1 MIQLLIWK
9 FFVSSSFFFF
19 FKAYCSSKKQ
29 VTFMF
34 KLVDAIYCWSGAACV
49 SSLSLYYT
57 NYIIYL
63 KKTDKSQNS
72 GLCFD
77 NWLS

>member
-9 FFVSSSFFFF
+9 FFVSSSFFFLF
-19 FKAYCSSKKQ
+19 FLKAYCSSKKQ

-49 SSLSLYYT
+49 SSLCH
-57 NYIIYL
+57 YITQIIL
-63 KKTDKSQNS
+63 
-72 GLCFD
+72 FI
-77 NWLS
+77 

>member
-9 FFVSSSFFFF
+9 FFVSSSFFFL
-19 FKAYCSSKKQ
+19 KAYCSSKKQ

-34 KLVDAIYCWSGAACV
+34 KLVDAIYCWSGAV
-49 SSLSLYYT
+49 SPVYVIILHKLYY
-57 NYIIYL
+57 L
-63 KKTDKSQNS
+63 FKKTDKSQNS

>member
-34 KLVDAIYCWSGAACV
+34 KLVDAIYCWSSAACV
-49 SSLSLYYT
+49 SSLCH
-57 NYIIYL
+57 YITQIIL
-63 KKTDKSQNS
+63 
-72 GLCFD
+72 FI
-77 NWLS
+77 